1 MCMINVPWYTV
12 MLRAIPEVIG
22 LILLCLAIINEN
34 VESKR
39 KRLLNVTIITIFST
53 FTLKMLPIRFGI
65 NTLFL
70 IILDSIYLNVF
81 MDINMWEAITGFIAS
96 LTILSLSEWLTVIIA
111 VKILG
116 ISMDMIFSNSL
127 YYTLFG
133 IPSLLALYLLAF
145 LKFRY
150 NLKKD
155 FYKRAG

>member
-70 IILDSIYLNVF
+70 IILDSISVALHKNFKTVSSIK
-81 MDINMWEAITGFIAS
+81 MINHGYYFI
-96 LTILSLSEWLTVIIA
+96 
-111 VKILG
+111 
-116 ISMDMIFSNSL
+116 F
-127 YYTLFG
+127 
-133 IPSLLALYLLAF
+133 
-145 LKFRY
+145 
-150 NLKKD
+150 
-155 FYKRAG
+155 

>member
-1 MCMINVPWYTV
+1 
-12 MLRAIPEVIG
+12 
-22 LILLCLAIINEN
+22 
-34 VESKR
+34 
-39 KRLLNVTIITIFST
+39 
-53 FTLKMLPIRFGI
+53 
-65 NTLFL
+65 
-70 IILDSIYLNVF
+70 
-81 MDINMWEAITGFIAS
+81 MDINMWKAITGFIAS